1 MIRSA
6 PDLAAATAA
15 VVTIAT
21 ISPIRPSE
29 SRKIS
34 RASFSSDR
42 SERRASGRALS
53 RLSRSAEELLVV
65 SPSRRREQFEAARHF
80 VGRVDEVVH
89 RDLSDQNRRYV
100 ELTADPSQERQHRL
114 HVARSAAQRIVEF
127 VENQDLGF
135 QAVEQMIDLLG
146 LAADIPAVS
155 RRRA

>member
-21 ISPIRPSE
+21 ISPIRPF
-29 SRKIS
+29 RKPE
-34 RASFSSDR
+34 D
-42 SERRASGRALS
+42 LS
-53 RLSRSAEELLVV
+53 RQFLFRQIGTARERQGAFETVEEREELLVIA
-65 SPSRRREQFEAARHF
+65 PSRRREQFEAARHF
-80 VGRVDEVVH
+80 VGRVDEIVD
-89 RDLSDQNRRYV
+89 RDLADQNRRYV

-114 HVARSAAQRIVEF
+114 HVARSAAQRVVEF

-135 QAVEQMIDLLG
+135 QAVKQMIDLLG
-146 LAADIPAVS
+146 LAADVPAVS